1 MNDFSER
8 LFSVGTLTGLRAFGV
23 DRLGRLTSPQQGT
36 VFAPGE
42 NVAECRR
49 SSSNPFSSRLLQSL
63 YASYSYSPFGS
74 SSPRLSTDPATGAI
88 TVDYAPVPL
97 ADEVAPDPTK
107 EPKHTVGALSC
118 QCGFYAYTDGGND
131 YYRGYK
137 EDRLAA
143 IVEGYGICTT
153 GSRGFR
159 ASKARVVALIEPH
172 RKFADGGGVDGR
184 WDRVLHNYPGVAV
197 FASKADAL
205 ALFPLSTPAIPTPE
219 TDEKFWTREAT
230 R

>member
-8 LFSVGTLTGLRAFGV
+8 LFSVGTLTGLRAFSV
-23 DRLGRLTSPQQGT
+23 DRLGRLLSPQQGT

-49 SSSNPFSSRLLQSL
+49 QYSSPFSSRLLQSM
-63 YASYSYSPFGS
+63 YSSYSSH
-74 SSPRLSTDPATGAI
+74 RLVTGPMTGAV
-88 TVDYAPVPL
+88 TVNWMPAPL
-97 ADEVAPDPTK
+97 ADEVAPDPTE
-107 EPKHTVGALSC
+107 EPKHTVGALNC

-131 YYRGYK
+131 YYRVYK

-159 ASKARVVALIEPH
+159 AGKARVVALIEPH
-172 RKFADGGGVDGR
+172 RKFTERGGVDGR

-197 FASKADAL
+197 FASKADAFSM
-205 ALFPLSTPAIPTPE
+205 FPLSTPAIPTPE
-219 TDEKFWTREAT
+219 TDEKFWTRGAIQ
-230 R
+230 

>member
-8 LFSVGTLTGLRAFGV
+8 LFSVGTLTGLRAFSV
-23 DRLGRLTSPQQGT
+23 DRLGRLISPSQGT
-36 VFAPGE
+36 VFKPGE
-42 NVAECRR
+42 NVAQCRR
-49 SSSNPFSSRLLQSL
+49 SYGGPFSPGLLRSI
-63 YASYSYSPFGS
+63 YAGYSPFGIV
-74 SSPRLSTDPATGAI
+74 SPRFVTDPKTGAVS
-88 TVDYAPVPL
+88 VDYTPTPL
-97 ADEVAPDPTK
+97 ADEVAPDPTE
-107 EPKHTVGALSC
+107 EPKHTVGALNC
-118 QCGFYAYTDGGND
+118 QCGFYAYTDGFND
-131 YYRGYK
+131 YYSEYK
-137 EDRLAA
+137 EQRLAA

-159 ASKARVVALIEPH
+159 ASRARVVALIEPH
-172 RKFADGGGVDGR
+172 RKFANSVGADGR

-205 ALFPLSTPAIPTPE
+205 ALFPLSAASMPTPE